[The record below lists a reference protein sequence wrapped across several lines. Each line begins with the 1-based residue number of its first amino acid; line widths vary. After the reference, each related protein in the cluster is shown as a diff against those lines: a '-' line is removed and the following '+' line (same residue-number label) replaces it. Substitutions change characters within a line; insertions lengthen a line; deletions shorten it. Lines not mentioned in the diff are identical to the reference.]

1 MELGLTGRVAL
12 VTGASSGLGLA
23 IACRLAEEG
32 ADVAIAARDPERL
45 SAAREQV
52 ETAGSGRVVAR
63 ALDVRDEH
71 AVQAWVDEV
80 AEELG
85 AVHVVVA
92 NAGGPPA
99 GPATAFDRDAYRAAF
114 ELSALALIG
123 VVQAA
128 LPHVRA
134 AGWGRLLLV
143 ASEAVLEPLPEYAL
157 STAVR
162 PALVGYAKALVADL
176 GPSNITV
183 NVIAPGY
190 HLTPLVEGFTNEER
204 RAEIARSIP
213 LGRLGRPE
221 ELAAVAAFLAGEPA
235 GFVTGAV
242 VPVHGGGTHAA

>member
-1 MELGLTGRVAL
+1 MELGLSDRVAL

-23 IACRLAEEG
+23 IAARLAEEG
-32 ADVAIAARDPERL
+32 AHVALAARDPERL
-45 SAAREQV
+45 ERARAQV
-52 ETAGSGRVVAR
+52 DASGSGRVTAH
-63 ALDVRDEH
+63 ALDVRDER
-71 AVQAWVDEV
+71 AVTAWVDGV
-80 AEELG
+80 AGELG

-99 GPATAFDRDAYRAAF
+99 GRATAFGREAYREAF

-134 AGWGRLLLV
+134 AGWGRILFV
-143 ASEAVLEPLPEYAL
+143 ASEAIVDPLPEYAL

-162 PALVGYAKALVADL
+162 PALAGYARALVSDL
-176 GPSNITV
+176 GPGEVTV
-183 NVIAPGY
+183 NVLAPGY
-190 HLTPLVEGFTNEER
+190 HLTPLVEGFTDEER
-204 RAEIARSIP
+204 RAEIARTIP

-221 ELAAVAAFLAGEPA
+221 DLGAVAAFLAGEQA
-235 GFVTGAV
+235 GFITGAV

>member
-1 MELGLTGRVAL
+1 MELGLSGRVAL

-23 IACRLAEEG
+23 IAEQLAAEG
-32 ADVAIAARDPERL
+32 AHVAIAARDPERL
-45 SAAREQV
+45 DEARERV
-52 ETAGSGRVVAR
+52 DARGAGRVTAQ
-63 ALDVRDEH
+63 ALDVRDEA
-71 AVQAWVDEV
+71 AVTAWVDAV
-80 AEELG
+80 ARELG

-99 GPATAFDRDAYRAAF
+99 GRATAFGRDDLRAAF

-134 AGWGRLLLV
+134 AGWGRLLFV
-143 ASEAVLEPLPEYAL
+143 ASEAIVDPLPEYAL

-162 PALVGYAKALVADL
+162 PVLAGYAKALVSDL
-176 GPSNITV
+176 GPGAITV
-183 NVIAPGY
+183 NVLAPGY
-190 HLTPLVEGFTNEER
+190 HLTPLVEGLVDEER
-204 RAEIARSIP
+204 RAEIARGIP

-221 ELAAVAAFLAGEPA
+221 ELGAVAAFLASEQA